1 MHAAGCRV
9 GSPGIVTLRNEMSG
23 ERQHYG
29 LTLGVLT
36 FAATAYA
43 LQQTMVVPAL
53 PELQRELDASTT
65 WVTWVMTGF
74 LLASAV
80 LTPILGKLGDRFGK
94 ERLLVFSLAAFLVGC
109 IGCAFA
115 PDIWTLIAFRMVSG
129 AAGAVF
135 PLSFG
140 IIRDEFPP
148 DRMKVGIGLLSAVFG
163 IGGGLGLV
171 LSGVI
176 VDNTSWRWIFGV
188 GAAAVAIAIVLVRRF
203 VPESP
208 VRSSARIDV
217 PGAVLLSVV
226 LVALL
231 VALSEGGSWG
241 WTSPA
246 TLGLFAASAA
256 AAVLWVV
263 LELHVDEPLVDIR
276 VLAERPVLLTN
287 VTALISG
294 FAMFAS
300 FVLVPRFAEAPNG
313 LPADVAD
320 RVDYGFGAS
329 ATTIGLYLLPGSV
342 LILFAG
348 PVAGLLGRPDRLQ
361 VAAGDRD
368 VPDRRLDDV
377 ARRAP
382 RRAMAGD
389 RVDGRAEPRRRIRL
403 RRHGGP
409 DHRGRRPHRDRHR
422 HRDQHGDA
430 HHRRR
435 HRRPG
440 RRRDPHRGDARR
452 HRGSHRERVRD
463 RVRPRRRRRL
473 DCDGDRHPRDTGA
486 ATRAPG
492 ARGRGGMSATATTDA
507 RRVADAVGGLLAAL
521 TRQRR
526 PSGDPDPGTLSTFQ
540 AIVLSAL
547 ADQGPVRLGSLADTL
562 GTTDATASR
571 NVDVLERQGLAERRP
586 DPDDARGVIV
596 AATSE
601 GLADVRRRRRQL
613 ERLAQRALDGLA
625 PDEARRVADAI
636 VELQTLLDRR

>member
-1 MHAAGCRV
+1 MG
-9 GSPGIVTLRNEMSG
+9 G

-74 LLASAV
+74 LLAAAV

-94 ERLLVFSLAAFLVGC
+94 ERLLVYSLVAFLVGC

-171 LSGVI
+171 LSGLI

-203 VPESP
+203 IPESP

-226 LVALL
+226 LVTLL

-246 TLGLFAASAA
+246 TVGM
-256 AAVLWVV
+256 
-263 LELHVDEPLVDIR
+263 LVDIR

-313 LPADVAD
+313 LPGDVAD

-329 ATTIGLYLLPGSV
+329 ATTIGLYLLPGSL

-348 PVAGLLGRPDRLQ
+348 PAAGLLGRRIGSKWPLAIGMALIAVSTTSLAVLHDEPWQ
-361 VAAGDRD
+361 VILSMAGLSLG
-368 VPDRRLDDV
+368 VGF
-377 ARRAP
+377 AFA
-382 RRAMAGD
+382 AMAALITEA
-389 RVDGRAEPRRRIRL
+389 VDPTETGIATGINTVMRTIGAVI
-403 RRHGGP
+403 GG
-409 DHRGRRPHRDRHR
+409 
-422 HRDQHGDA
+422 Q
-430 HHRRR
+430 
-435 HRRPG
+435 
-440 RRRDPHRGDARR
+440 
-452 HRGSHRERVRD
+452 V
-463 RVRPRRRRRL
+463 
-473 DCDGDRHPRDTGA
+473 GA
-486 ATRAPG
+486 AILTAETLDGTAVPTENAYVTAFVLAAVAG
-492 ARGRGGMSATATTDA
+492 SIATAI
-507 RRVADAVGGLLAAL
+507 
-521 TRQRR
+521 
-526 PSGDPDPGTLSTFQ
+526 
-540 AIVLSAL
+540 AILVT
-547 ADQGPVRLGSLADTL
+547 P
-562 GTTDATASR
+562 
-571 NVDVLERQGLAERRP
+571 
-586 DPDDARGVIV
+586 
-596 AATSE
+596 
-601 GLADVRRRRRQL
+601 VRRRGRPA
-613 ERLAQRALDGLA
+613 LAV
-625 PDEARRVADAI
+625 EAG
-636 VELQTLLDRR
+636 